1 MIEKNFIDEIVTEVY
16 KRLEQYSYHRKRVGI
31 IGPVAHNLI
40 HNIGHQYVVVEESM
54 DCDIFIITEMSY
66 AMLARLALGLPGSQ
80 NEELILSSLLL
91 GKKVFLLQQGIEF
104 EQYKDTSYKNLYLLY
119 QDYLSKLMLFGIQII
134 NHVSMIETS
143 ISDTV
148 DKQKVNDRARY
159 DVVKDLSCNESCM
172 DLSMK
177 NVLLEK
183 DLKNYHLHN
192 NSTIILDKKCIITP
206 LAEDYLKMH
215 MISVQKK

>member
-16 KRLEQYSYHRKRVGI
+16 KRLEQCSYHRKRVGI
-31 IGPVAHNLI
+31 IGPVAHNLL
-40 HNIGHQYVVVEESM
+40 HNLGHQYDVVEESK

-66 AMLARLALGLPGSQ
+66 AMLARLALGLPGDQ
-80 NEELILSSLLL
+80 KEEIILSSLLL
-91 GKKVFLLQQGIEF
+91 GKKVFLFQQGIEV
-104 EQYKDTSYKNLYLLY
+104 EQYKETSYKNLYLLY
-119 QDYLSKLMLFGIQII
+119 QDYLSKLKLFGIQII
-134 NHVSMIETS
+134 NHVSMIETT

-148 DKQKVNDRARY
+148 DKQKFNERARY
-159 DVVKDLSCNESCM
+159 DSVKDLSCNEKYM
-172 DLSMK
+172 DLTMK
-177 NVLLEK
+177 KVLLEK
-183 DLKNYHLHN
+183 DLKNYHLQN